1 MAEEGRSTLAQV
13 IPARAL
19 ALSQVSMAGGMV
31 IASHDAI
38 QPWVGNKAIFDDLSG
53 VVTIANQYNSTK
65 EPFSR
70 AKQAYWK

>member
-1 MAEEGRSTLAQV
+1 
-13 IPARAL
+13 
-19 ALSQVSMAGGMV
+19 MAGEMV
-31 IASHDAI
+31 IASQDAI
-38 QPWVGNKAIFDDLSG
+38 QPWVGNKAFFDDLSG